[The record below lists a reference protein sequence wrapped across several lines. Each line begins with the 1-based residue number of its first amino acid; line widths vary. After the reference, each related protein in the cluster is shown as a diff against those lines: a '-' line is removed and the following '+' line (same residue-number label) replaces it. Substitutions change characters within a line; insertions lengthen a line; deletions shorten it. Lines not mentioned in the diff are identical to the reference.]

1 MIVIIC
7 DYYEPEYDLTAY
19 LPWLANTTFI
29 KTTKMVKKYNWMVQ
43 EEILLPCG

>member
-19 LPWLANTTFI
+19 LPWLANTTFYKNHQNGQKI
-29 KTTKMVKKYNWMVQ
+29 
-43 EEILLPCG
+43 